1 MIKDKIY
8 TEKEIQEVWQQHS
21 KNCNSILWSDDNG
34 LTQNEPISI
43 DTGKWARFSIINGE
57 YVKWIY
63 RLKQPHQ
70 ILVLW

>member
-34 LTQNEPISI
+34 LT
-43 DTGKWARFSIINGE
+43 
-57 YVKWIY
+57 
-63 RLKQPHQ
+63 
-70 ILVLW
+70 